1 MSPIALVPIFMRRTK
16 TDKSTVK
23 EMVKEYTDTIDFN
36 FTNEI
41 IEKSER
47 LKDFKLSKSVL
58 QNIGEWAL
66 NGNSD
71 QEIRKKLEL
80 DKEQWGLLVSICPTL
95 ILVMSHSRALADTI
109 VAGSLF
115 QVAIGGKRIKKL
127 VPRAIG
133 EYNEDGKKIGEHLET
148 IEVWEELPPNPI
160 LLKFLAEHK
169 LSEKFGE
176 TKADNSQ
183 EYRDFIDNLSPEDRA
198 LIDVAKKQIDL
209 HGKN

>member
-1 MSPIALVPIFMRRTK
+1 MPRK
-16 TDKSTVK
+16 KKESTNVK
-23 EMVKEYTDTIDFN
+23 EMVKDYANAIDFN

-47 LKDFKLSKSVL
+47 LNDFKLSKPIL
-58 QNIGEWAL
+58 ENIAEWAL

-95 ILVMSHSRALADTI
+95 VLVMSHSRALADTI

-115 QVAIGGKRIKKL
+115 QVAIGGKKIKKL

-133 EYNEDGKKIGEHLET
+133 IYSEDGKKIGERLET

-176 TKADNSQ
+176 NKADNSQ
-183 EYRDFIDNLSPEDRA
+183 EYRDFIDNLTPEDRA
-198 LIDVAKKQIDL
+198 LIDIAKKQIEL
-209 HGKN
+209 NGKN